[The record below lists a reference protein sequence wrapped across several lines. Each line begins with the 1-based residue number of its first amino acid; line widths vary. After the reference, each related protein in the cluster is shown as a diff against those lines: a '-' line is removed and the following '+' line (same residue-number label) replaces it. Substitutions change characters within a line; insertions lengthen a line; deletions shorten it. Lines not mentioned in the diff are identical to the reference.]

1 MTQAVEDYEEKIT
14 EMTNNHEDA
23 YNALDEEKGAMEAD
37 MQNIL
42 N

>member
-23 YNALDEEKGAMEAD
+23 YNALEDDK
-37 MQNIL
+37 
-42 N
+42 